1 MKQLLGYSFLLVALL
16 ATPYAY
22 GQKMPGRWMQSLQ
35 AAKNSPKQLQQVLT
49 HIQQENL
56 RLRIQNEQTRT
67 FQTQLFQTVRPA
79 VFRALP
85 PKGQGAASTY
95 TGTVFQTE
103 YNGQPE
109 IYGAIAMHTLKDTPH
124 IKGLLSYKFTAL
136 VETEGRFKTI
146 PAWVVQLS
154 SSKMG
159 DVALVK
165 FRAEDQ
171 ALLTPLLLA
180 QEEPAADQPVYVAG
194 YARNLFTRQALRA
207 DGHTSTGLLRT
218 RIAAAQ
224 EGDRAG
230 FCGSP
235 LVNSQA
241 ELTAIHIGSTY
252 QRTQPQTAFTQ
263 AFGITLPAGD
273 TGYAVPGWF
282 LRSLV
287 EAYHAPDKPVWPVL
301 VNGTEITR
309 LAPQEYIARTELLDA
324 NHRVLWQADTDVKMT
339 LRPLETALSFFKEA
353 KFIRLVIGKTHWQN
367 ENRKWVVANDDTP
380 QRVVLIRLEP

>member
-1 MKQLLGYSFLLVALL
+1 MKSLISYSLLLVVLL

-49 HIQQENL
+49 YIQQENL

-85 PKGQGAASTY
+85 PKEQGAASTY

-241 ELTAIHIGSTY
+241 ELTAIHIGGTY
-252 QRTQPQTAFTQ
+252 QHLSSQ
-263 AFGITLPAGD
+263 AAVTDEGLPRNPGD
-273 TGYAVPGWF
+273 TGYAVPAHF

-287 EAYHAPDKPVWPVL
+287 EAYHAPDKPVWPVVL
-301 VNGTEITR
+301 HGVEITR
-309 LAPQEYIARTELLDA
+309 LSSQEYIARTELLDA
-324 NHRVLWQADTDVKMT
+324 NQHLLWQADTDVKMT
-339 LRPLETALSFFKEA
+339 LRPLETALSSFKEA

-367 ENRKWVVANDDTP
+367 ENREWVVTNDDTP
-380 QRVVLIRLEP
+380 QRVVWARLEP